1 MNRKSKNGIFVY
13 LLLAVY
19 GHSVRFITFYVA
31 CMDYL
36 YCHTGATQQKHSL
49 FKLQWPGFVQ
59 YLV

>member
-1 MNRKSKNGIFVY
+1 MDQKFKHGVFIY

-19 GHSVRFITFYVA
+19 GNSVRFITFYVA
-31 CMDYL
+31 CTDCL
-36 YCHTGATQQKHSL
+36 CCHTGATQQKHSL